1 MVKGMDETQAIQLL
15 VRKLRTN
22 FYAVFL
28 DKGTGKS
35 LVLEQLQFNYSA
47 LVAYKILQLFQY

>member
-1 MVKGMDETQAIQLL
+1 MDETQAIQLL